1 MGVNSGGIDMQLTE
15 AQVKQAIGDLYLD
28 NWKAMQALA
37 ALVQQVHELNAAV
50 EALKDQVKSST
61 PPSETE

>member
-1 MGVNSGGIDMQLTE
+1 MQLTE

-28 NWKAMQALA
+28 NWRMAQVQA

-50 EALKDQVKSST
+50 EVLKEAAKDPT
-61 PPSETE
+61 PPSEVE

>member
-1 MGVNSGGIDMQLTE
+1 MQLTE
-15 AQVKQAIGDLYLD
+15 AQMKQAIGDLYLD
-28 NWKAMQALA
+28 NWRMAQVQA

-50 EALKDQVKSST
+50 EALKEAAKAST